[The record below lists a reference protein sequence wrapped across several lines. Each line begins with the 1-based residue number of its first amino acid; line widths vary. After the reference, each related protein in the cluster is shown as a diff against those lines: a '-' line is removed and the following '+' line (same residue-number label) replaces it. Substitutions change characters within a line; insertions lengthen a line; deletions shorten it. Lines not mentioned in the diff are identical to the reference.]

1 MFIPDGEKW
10 IRPENKP
17 PATLTPGATVIS
29 IQVNITGCRFP
40 IMFPSYSFSLLGEWA
55 PNLHAKR
62 SNKSVPI
69 EFKWE
74 ISSNSNG
81 E

>member
-29 IQVNITGCRFP
+29 IQVNITGSRFP
-40 IMFPSYSFSLLGEWA
+40 IMFPLIQLLAARGVSPQLTCEKIKQVC
-55 PNLHAKR
+55 PNWIQMG
-62 SNKSVPI
+62 NF
-69 EFKWE
+69 E
-74 ISSNSNG
+74 
-81 E
+81 